1 MKCLAI
7 ADLFI
12 DKQMME
18 EGLSGLKELGVEVT
32 IKEWKHKDLE
42 ALQKDN
48 IQLEQG
54 GSEVIELPTEL
65 TEGLDNYDIIITQF
79 APIGKAVIDQA
90 KKLKVLGVLRAGI
103 ENVNVEYAESK
114 GITVLNTPGR
124 STTSVSEFTVGMILT
139 ETRNIARS
147 NHKLRNGVW
156 EKNFPNGVLSPE
168 LKESTVGLIGYG
180 AIGRKVAELLRPFG
194 AKILFFD
201 EYYQDDTLDRK
212 VETLEELVSSA
223 DIISMHYRLTDQ
235 TKDMINQ
242 EHFKLMKK
250 NAVLINTARSG
261 LINEADLAEALRK
274 RKIAGAAVD
283 VFDVE
288 PLPSD
293 HPYNSLDNITITSHI
308 AGSTIGNF
316 ANSPVILSERIIEV
330 LELKVH

>member
-18 EGLSGLKELGVEVT
+18 EGLSRLKESGVEVT

-48 IQLEQG
+48 IKLEQE
-54 GSEVIELPTEL
+54 GSEAIELPGEL
-65 TEGLDNYDIIITQF
+65 TDDLDDYDIIITQF
-79 APIGKAVIDQA
+79 APIGKKVIDQA
-90 KKLKVLGVLRAGI
+90 KNLKVLGVLRAGI
-103 ENVNVEYAESK
+103 ENVNEEYAISK

-139 ETRNIARS
+139 EIRNIARS

-168 LKESTVGLIGYG
+168 LKDSTVGLIGYG
-180 AIGRKVAELLRPFG
+180 AIGRRVAELLRPFG
-194 AKILFFD
+194 AKLLFFD
-201 EYYQDDTLDRK
+201 DYFNGETPDVK
-212 VETLEELVSSA
+212 VESLEELVRSS
-223 DIISMHYRLTDQ
+223 DIISMHYRLTEK
-235 TKDMINQ
+235 TKNMINK
-242 EHFKLMKK
+242 EHFDLMKK

-261 LINEADLAEALRK
+261 LVNEADLVEALREK
-274 RKIAGAAVD
+274 KIAGAAVD

-293 HPYNSLDNITITSHI
+293 HPYNSLENITITSHI

-316 ANSPVILSERIIEV
+316 ANSPVILGERIIES
-330 LELKVH
+330 LKLSVH